1 MSTNT
6 AKIIRDIPRA
16 IFQYAFSIFLFGFLW
31 FVIVELFA
39 IPKYILPS
47 PKEVIE
53 TLSQDT
59 AFLIPASTYTIVNAS
74 IGALAGTTL
83 GIIIAIW
90 LAASMRS
97 RWIVE
102 PYLVLFQSFPK
113 ESLFPV
119 FIIWLG
125 VGSGPKL
132 MNSFLLSF
140 FPVTVL
146 ILNALINV
154 DKSYIM
160 LTRSLAASTLDEFL
174 YCRLPYV
181 IPQIAAAF
189 KIALPLALVGAVL
202 GEYMGGNE
210 GLGYIINASGAHFR
224 VDRIFA
230 AIFILGMFGIGYL
243 GLIQAAER
251 LLLKRFYF

>member
-1 MSTNT
+1 MTPNT
-6 AKIIRDIPRA
+6 IDTIRNAPKA
-16 IFQYAFSIFLFGFLW
+16 IFQYAFSIILFGFLW
-31 FVIVELFA
+31 HVMVELFS
-39 IPKYILPS
+39 IPSYILPS
-47 PKEVIE
+47 PVKVLV

-59 AFLIPASTYTIVNAS
+59 AFFMPASVYTIVNAS
-74 IGALAGTTL
+74 IGAFAGTTL
-83 GIIIAIW
+83 GIIVAIW
-90 LAASMRS
+90 LAASLRA

-125 VGSGPKL
+125 VGAGPKL

-160 LTRSLAASTLDEFL
+160 LTRSFAGSTLDVVSSL
-174 YCRLPYV
+174 PTTLCHPSNCRG
-181 IPQIAAAF
+181 F
-189 KIALPLALVGAVL
+189 
-202 GEYMGGNE
+202 
-210 GLGYIINASGAHFR
+210 
-224 VDRIFA
+224 
-230 AIFILGMFGIGYL
+230 
-243 GLIQAAER
+243 
-251 LLLKRFYF
+251 